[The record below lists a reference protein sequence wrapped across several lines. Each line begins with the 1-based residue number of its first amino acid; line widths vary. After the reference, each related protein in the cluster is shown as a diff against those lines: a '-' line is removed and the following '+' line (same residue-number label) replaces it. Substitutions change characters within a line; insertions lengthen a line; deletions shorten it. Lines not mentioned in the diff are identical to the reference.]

1 MYKFKNLGNGEL
13 EEQVEQNSTIAYS
26 KLNELKSKISARK
39 CLGIISFIIV
49 LSICIGI
56 LLAESFRPE
65 TNYTSIKRPAKDR
78 S

>member
-49 LSICIGI
+49 LSICIG
-56 LLAESFRPE
+56 LFLAE
-65 TNYTSIKRPAKDR
+65 TNYTSEGYINGR
-78 S
+78 